1 MDLFMLPN
9 RTLTNPSQLMQISST
24 NEKPQNKISS
34 VLVVLNL
41 GVRFNEPVQSSKVMN
56 GCGK

>member
-9 RTLTNPSQLMQISST
+9 RTFTNPSQLMQISST
-24 NEKPQNKISS
+24 NEKPQNKISG
-34 VLVVLNL
+34 VLVILNL
-41 GVRFNEPVQSSKVMN
+41 GVCFNEPVQSSKVMN

>member
-1 MDLFMLPN
+1 MLPN

-41 GVRFNEPVQSSKVMN
+41 GVRFNEPVQSSKVIN